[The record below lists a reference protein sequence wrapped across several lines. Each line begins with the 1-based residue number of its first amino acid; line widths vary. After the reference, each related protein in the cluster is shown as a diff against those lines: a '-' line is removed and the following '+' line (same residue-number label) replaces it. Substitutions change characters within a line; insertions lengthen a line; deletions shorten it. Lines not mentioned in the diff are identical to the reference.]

1 MRKYIIIP
9 EYVPLYAMQKC
20 YGPTHGPLTQP
31 CPTPVD
37 IIGQLLKQTG
47 TNKMTIY
54 EVIKETNGFSTPVH
68 LTLENYRLP
77 YAEIA
82 GLDVNTKPADV
93 IIEDTKP
100 SEPKVF
106 LPEVEADKES
116 AVDKV
121 DTEDVGGD
129 MQTPVD
135 QDNTNMNST
144 EVEQQKPIVNPY
156 AGMTKAERR
165 EAKRKAAEEAAAA
178 EAAKLTES
186 E

>member
-47 TNKMTIY
+47 TSKMTIY
-54 EVIKETNGFSTPVH
+54 EVIKEANGFSTPVH

-82 GLDVNTKPADV
+82 GSTASDTTHAET
-93 IIEDTKP
+93 IIEP
-100 SEPKVF
+100 VEISEPQIF
-106 LPEVEADKES
+106 IPEIEKES
-116 AVDKV
+116 EVTNHND
-121 DTEDVGGD
+121 D
-129 MQTPVD
+129 PVQIESTD
-135 QDNTNMNST
+135 IPEQDAKSA
-144 EVEQQKPIVNPY
+144 KPEPIINPY

-165 EAKRKAAEEAAAA
+165 EAKRKAAEEAALA
-178 EAAKLTES
+178 EASKS